1 MKVQEFITAVE
12 EGKTV
17 GCLNMRIAK
26 KGRYIV
32 AMLPSGGFEVDA
44 TKIEISKSDPEIV
57 NLIYEET
64 FAGLPYTA
72 LKGSLMP
79 SEWKVIE

>member
-1 MKVQEFITAVE
+1 MKVQEFITAIE

-17 GCLNMRIAK
+17 GCLGMTIRK
-26 KGRYIV
+26 RGRYIV
-32 AMLPSGGFEVDA
+32 AMLPSGGFEVNA
-44 TKIEISKSDPEIV
+44 NKIEISKSDPEIV
-57 NLIYEET
+57 NLIYEDE

-79 SEWKVIE
+79 SEWKVIQ